1 MAAPLDGPEFE
12 RWLAA
17 ADRAVQAAEVQAQ
30 ASFAEWACFLAEQ
43 SAQLALKGLLH
54 GVGAPAWGHDLAA
67 LERTAATTIGVA
79 WPPTAARRAERLSR
93 FYIPTRYPDAVP
105 GDIPGHRFD
114 AEDAAAALADAR
126 AILGAV
132 RQTWQHLSEPPAP

>member
-1 MAAPLDGPEFE
+1 VAAPLDGPEFE

-17 ADRAVQAAEVQAQ
+17 ADRALRAAGVQAQ
-30 ASFAEWACFLAEQ
+30 AAFAEWACFLAEQ

-54 GVGAPAWGHDLAA
+54 GIGAPAWGHDLAA
-67 LERTAATTIGVA
+67 LERAAATALGAA
-79 WPPTAARRAERLSR
+79 WPPAAARQAERLSR

-114 AEDAAAALADAR
+114 GEDAAAALADA
-126 AILGAV
+126 AALLGAV
-132 RQTWQHLSEPPAP
+132 REAWRHLTEPPAP